1 LAKAFPNSKLTG
13 IDYWGGNWEYS
24 KVKCQHNARIE
35 GVFDRIDFLKAS
47 ASNLPF
53 KDEDFDLVVS
63 CLTFHEV
70 EDTPNKI
77 DVIQEAL
84 RVLKSGG
91 QFIFLDLFLDEKI
104 FGNKKSW

>member
-1 LAKAFPNSKLTG
+1 MAKAFPNSKLTG

-53 KDEDFDLVVS
+53 KDEDFDLVVG

-77 DVIQEAL
+77 DVIQDI
-84 RVLKSGG
+84 KSVKIRRAIYLFR
-91 QFIFLDLFLDEKI
+91 FIFGRKNI
-104 FGNKKSW
+104 WK